1 MALRLS
7 DVVIRRAEQR
17 DLEVL
22 GRLGASLMRTHYAF
36 DERRFMSPGDD
47 PERGYAQ
54 FLAQQLDEPKSIVLV
69 AERSGLPSDRRAPVG
84 RQAERRPPLDVPSGE
99 VMGYVYAG
107 IEPQSWKELRDEAGF
122 VHDLMIADE
131 AREAGVGKQLLD
143 AAIDWLREQGMPRVV
158 LWTAAPNDVA
168 RRLFERRGFRPTM
181 IEMTLELE

>member
-1 MALRLS
+1 
-7 DVVIRRAEQR
+7 
-17 DLEVL
+17 
-22 GRLGASLMRTHYAF
+22 MRTHYAF

-47 PERGYAQ
+47 PESGYAS
-54 FLAQQLDEPKSIVLV
+54 FLAHQLYEPSSIVLV
-69 AERSGLPSDRRAPVG
+69 AERGAPL
-84 RQAERRPPLDVPSGE
+84 ERRSPVHGRPAPRSTARDGLPSGE

-143 AAIDWLREQGMPRVV
+143 AAIEWLRERGMPRVV
-158 LWTAAPNDVA
+158 LWTAAPNDIA

-181 IEMTLELE
+181 IEMTIELE

>member
-1 MALRLS
+1 
-7 DVVIRRAEQR
+7 
-17 DLEVL
+17 
-22 GRLGASLMRTHYAF
+22 MRTHYAF
-36 DERRFMSPGDD
+36 DERRFMSPGKD
-47 PERGYAQ
+47 PEGGYAQ
-54 FLAQQLDEPKSIVLV
+54 FLSQQLDKPSSLVLV
-69 AERSGLPSDRRAPVG
+69 AERVQSPQRREPVK
-84 RQAERRPPLDVPSGE
+84 RASTHPERKAVPPGE
-99 VMGYVYAG
+99 VLGYVYAG

-143 AAIDWLREQGMPRVV
+143 AAIEWLREQGMPRVV

>member
-1 MALRLS
+1 MRVS
-7 DVVIRRAEQR
+7 DVVIRPAQTR
-17 DLEVL
+17 DLDAL

-47 PERGYAQ
+47 PEAGYAR
-54 FLAQQLDEPKSIVLV
+54 FLAQQLDKPSSIVLV
-69 AERSGLPSDRRAPVG
+69 AERSDMPSERRAPKRG
-84 RQAERRPPLDVPSGE
+84 MPPALSGVPSGE
-99 VMGYVYAG
+99 VMGYVFAS
-107 IEPQSWKELRDEAGF
+107 IEPQSWKELREEAGF

-143 AAIDWLREQGMPRVV
+143 AAINWLQEQGMPRVV

-181 IEMTLELE
+181 IEMTIELE

>member
-1 MALRLS
+1 MRVS
-7 DVVIRRAEQR
+7 DVVIRRAEPR
-17 DLEVL
+17 DLEAL

-47 PERGYAQ
+47 PETGYAR
-54 FLAQQLDEPKSIVLV
+54 FLAQQLDQPSSIVLV
-69 AERSGLPSDRRAPVG
+69 AERSVMPQERRAPVHG
-84 RQAERRPPLDVPSGE
+84 RPPALAGVPPGE
-99 VMGYVYAG
+99 VMGYVFAS
-107 IEPQSWKELRDEAGF
+107 IEAQSWKELRDEAGF

-143 AAIDWLREQGMPRVV
+143 AAIEWLREQGMPRVV

-181 IEMTLELE
+181 IEMTIELE